1 MSGSPTSIQ
10 PFIITTT
17 QTVTSFTVSCRT
29 LNLFV
34 NATFTVDSFDVNN
47 NLISR
52 QVIPITNKQ
61 YLEWNN
67 NDEYIINLMATI
79 LGYTLTNPTP
89 ASATQKVN
97 IQPTITPPSLTSIPE
112 PTPEPEPV
120 PTEPV
125 PTEPVPTDP
134 VPE

>member
-1 MSGSPTSIQ
+1 MAGSPTSIQ

-17 QTVTSFTVSCRT
+17 QTVTSFTVSCRS

-47 NLISR
+47 NLVSR
-52 QVIPITNKQ
+52 QVIPITNQQ

-67 NDEYIINLMATI
+67 NDEYIVNLMATI

-89 ASATQKVN
+89 SSATQQVS
-97 IQPTITPPSLTSIPE
+97 ITEPPAIVPPVQETPVQETPVTETPVEDLPVITPP
-112 PTPEPEPV
+112 
-120 PTEPV
+120 
-125 PTEPVPTDP
+125 
-134 VPE
+134 